1 MSARHPLGA
10 TWDIKGYCDVLCAH
24 SDLCPGT
31 LPLPAGEG
39 KIGEAAG
46 ARPRRK
52 RKAVSKGQVAGGW
65 WLRAGRAPVSDVSEP
80 GPWMWRCAWKGF
92 RERATWGVPIW
103 KCWEAH
109 ALTASTRVA
118 GQQDLLASGGREG
131 RVLAGGAHVPHRVAH
146 RSSEGRRGLDIG
158 SGGEAGHRWGA
169 PVLTNDEA
177 AAALSQCRHGGQM
190 EDSGLEAWGVVRG
203 AGLMLARGGHP
214 GAPPVLLGRPPRRS

>member
-1 MSARHPLGA
+1 MP
-10 TWDIKGYCDVLCAH
+10 
-24 SDLCPGT
+24 
-31 LPLPAGEG
+31 E
-39 KIGEAAG
+39 
-46 ARPRRK
+46 
-52 RKAVSKGQVAGGW
+52 AGGCG
-65 WLRAGRAPVSDVSEP
+65 RAGLRCRTSQNQARGCGDVH
-80 GPWMWRCAWKGF
+80 GRDLGRGRHGGF
-92 RERATWGVPIW
+92 PFGNAGRRMLSQPQRG
-103 KCWEAH
+103 
-109 ALTASTRVA
+109 SRVA
-118 GQQDLLASGGREG
+118 GEQDLLASGGREG

-146 RSSEGRRGLDIG
+146 RSSEGRRGLNIG